1 MGEATI
7 ATVQVQAVQKWYDRD
22 KVYRYK
28 LRIDRRSMNVPD
40 YVHRSYDEFVELS
53 EKLSRLYPHRLRYAL
68 PTTSRLRRSNVREVA
83 DRRVADIRGASTYVF
98 ICYVHL

>member
-7 ATVQVQAVQKWYDRD
+7 AAIQVLAVQKWYDRD

-28 LRIDRRSMNVPD
+28 LRIDRRGVNVPD
-40 YVHRSYDEFVELS
+40 FVHRSYDEFVELS
-53 EKLSRLYPHRLRYAL
+53 EKLSRLYPHRLRCAL

-83 DRRVADIRGASTYVF
+83 DRRVADIQGTISNVF
-98 ICYVHL
+98 M